1 MILHLPMMMII
12 VPGNVSM
19 LMSNI
24 FSIVMFDALELM
36 DNIDARLIF
45 QFDEQGQE
53 QLRDKMLD

>member
-1 MILHLPMMMII
+1 MMMII

-19 LMSNI
+19 LMSNM
-24 FSIVMFDALELM
+24 FPIVMFDALELM

-53 QLRDKMLD
+53 HLRDKMLD